1 MAKKSSKKKKISFNE
16 LTDEELVKQYKELKG
31 EIQQVRFDLVTSSV
45 SNVRRIRQAK
55 RGIAMVL
62 TAQIQRKRAAKQ
74 AESVS

>member
-55 RGIAMVL
+55 RDIARVL
-62 TAQIQRKRAAKQ
+62 TAQNQRKRAAKQ

>member
-55 RGIAMVL
+55 RDVARVL
-62 TAQIQRKRAAKQ
+62 TAQNQRKRAAKQ